1 MRGLAVW
8 QQASINLHASLLSL
22 PIARCCSAALD
33 HCLQA
38 PPELPRTVSTE
49 LTKTSGLQ
57 TALQSRSQLQQPP
70 SQPGTLSMMDLSVI
84 CWVHGH
90 ARIFV
95 PSRHTALVMGRA
107 VQDATEDMARF
118 VHPPTAL
125 ATSTQ
130 NSVPLHSAGSSLMRG
145 HRRSPARGEAPG
157 ASRQQLHPQLL
168 LPSPQSLM
176 HGLSRHS
183 KQGEQEPAAP
193 SLRRQVQLL
202 HLSPSPHGAS
212 LGREAVSR
220 RCQQ

>member
-1 MRGLAVW
+1 MAPRCWRLGGLDPCQAAAQGAAGVQGEASAPLWTDPGTEGAGVRGLAVW

-90 ARIFV
+90 ARKFV

-125 ATSTQ
+125 A
-130 NSVPLHSAGSSLMRG
+130 MRPPKT
-145 HRRSPARGEAPG
+145 RCLCIL
-157 ASRQQLHPQLL
+157 Q
-168 LPSPQSLM
+168 
-176 HGLSRHS
+176 
-183 KQGEQEPAAP
+183 AA
-193 SLRRQVQLL
+193 
-202 HLSPSPHGAS
+202 A
-212 LGREAVSR
+212 
-220 RCQQ
+220 